1 MPLAARDAQ
10 MRERFAWLADL
21 ADIDAIV
28 AAWDRD
34 RAAPRWERA
43 AVWIHGDL
51 KGSNLLCRDGR
62 LRDVLDWSC
71 AALGD
76 PACDLSAAWTLF
88 GQPVRAAF
96 RAALGVDDATWTRG
110 RGWALIEGVLALS
123 YYRGK
128 SDVLAREGRRVI
140 DAVLA
145 DHAQ

>member
-34 RAAPRWERA
+34 RAAPRWER
-43 AVWIHGDL
+43 
-51 KGSNLLCRDGR
+51 
-62 LRDVLDWSC
+62 